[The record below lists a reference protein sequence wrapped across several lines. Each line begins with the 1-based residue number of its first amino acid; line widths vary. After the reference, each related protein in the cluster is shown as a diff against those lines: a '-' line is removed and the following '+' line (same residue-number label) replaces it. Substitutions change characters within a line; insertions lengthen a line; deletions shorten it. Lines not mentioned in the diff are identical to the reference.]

1 APRAL
6 LAAPRGSSSSSSPPP
21 PARPWSSA
29 SSGERPG
36 GPRRRR
42 PRPRPRPPRPRAR
55 KRPAG
60 SGSRGEEEEEEEE
73 GGADDGEAEEEP
85 EEEEEEEEDLIDG
98 FAIASFATLEALQ
111 KDASLQP
118 PERLEHRLKHS
129 GKRKRGGSSGATG
142 EPGDSSDREP
152 GRPPGD
158 RARKWPNKRRRKEAS
173 SRHSLEAGYICDA
186 ESDLDERVS
195 DDDLDPSFT
204 VSTSKGTGG
213 KWGEHEPQLSMSA
226 VLPHSLGPP
235 RRLQWELVGPG
246 AEPRTAPRAR
256 PAASAFPPKG
266 TTAST
271 GPSASCLTP
280 APLPATPSLPPPPQ
294 PQLQLRAPAP
304 PVAQPPPSSSSSSS
318 SSSSASSSSAQLTHR
333 PPTPSLPLPLSTHS
347 FPPPGLRP
355 PPPPHHP
362 SLFSPGPTL
371 PPPPPLLQVPGHPG
385 ASAAN
390 ALSGEFG
397 LALGHLGLRKA
408 VTWAQGGGSARPLA
422 FQFHQHNHQHQ
433 HTHQHTHQHFT
444 PYPPGLLPPHGPHM
458 FEKYPGKMEGL
469 FRHNPY
475 TAFPPAVP
483 GLPPGLPPAVS
494 FGSLQGAFQP
504 KSTNP
509 ELPPRLGPVPS
520 GLSQKGTQIPD
531 HFRQPLRKPGKW
543 CAMHVRVAYMILR
556 HQEKMKGDS
565 HKLDFRNDLLPCLP
579 GPYGA
584 LPPGQELSHPASLF
598 TATGAVHAAA
608 NPFTAA
614 PGAHGP
620 FLSPSTHID
629 PFGRPTSFASL
640 AALSNGAFG
649 GLGSPTFNSGAV
661 FAQKESPG
669 APPAF
674 ASPPDPWGRLHRSPL
689 AFPAWVR
696 PPEAARTP
704 GSDKERPVERR
715 EPSITKEEKDRDLPF
730 SRPQLRVS
738 PATPKARAGEE
749 GPRPTKESVRV
760 KEERKEEAAAAA
772 AAAAAGLH
780 LLFERPRP
788 PPFLGPSPPD
798 RCAGF
803 LEPTWLAAP
812 PRLARPPRFYEAG
825 EELTGPGAVAAARLY
840 GLEPAHPLL
849 YSRLAPP
856 PPPAAAPGTPHL
868 LSKTPPGALLGAPP
882 PLVPAPRPSS
892 PPRGPG
898 PARAD
903 R

>member
-1 APRAL
+1 
-6 LAAPRGSSSSSSPPP
+6 
-21 PARPWSSA
+21 
-29 SSGERPG
+29 
-36 GPRRRR
+36 
-42 PRPRPRPPRPRAR
+42 
-55 KRPAG
+55 
-60 SGSRGEEEEEEEE
+60 
-73 GGADDGEAEEEP
+73 
-85 EEEEEEEEDLIDG
+85 
-98 FAIASFATLEALQ
+98 
-111 KDASLQP
+111 
-118 PERLEHRLKHS
+118 
-129 GKRKRGGSSGATG
+129 
-142 EPGDSSDREP
+142 
-152 GRPPGD
+152 
-158 RARKWPNKRRRKEAS
+158 
-173 SRHSLEAGYICDA
+173 
-186 ESDLDERVS
+186 
-195 DDDLDPSFT
+195 
-204 VSTSKGTGG
+204 
-213 KWGEHEPQLSMSA
+213 
-226 VLPHSLGPP
+226 
-235 RRLQWELVGPG
+235 
-246 AEPRTAPRAR
+246 
-256 PAASAFPPKG
+256 
-266 TTAST
+266 
-271 GPSASCLTP
+271 
-280 APLPATPSLPPPPQ
+280 
-294 PQLQLRAPAP
+294 
-304 PVAQPPPSSSSSSS
+304 
-318 SSSSASSSSAQLTHR
+318 
-333 PPTPSLPLPLSTHS
+333 
-347 FPPPGLRP
+347 
-355 PPPPHHP
+355 
-362 SLFSPGPTL
+362 
-371 PPPPPLLQVPGHPG
+371 
-385 ASAAN
+385 
-390 ALSGEFG
+390 
-397 LALGHLGLRKA
+397 
-408 VTWAQGGGSARPLA
+408 
-422 FQFHQHNHQHQ
+422 
-433 HTHQHTHQHFT
+433 
-444 PYPPGLLPPHGPHM
+444 M

-715 EPSITKEEKDRDLPF
+715 EPSITKEEKDRELPF

-760 KEERKEEAAAAA
+760 KEERKVNFATGPQ
-772 AAAAAGLH
+772 GLH

>member
-1 APRAL
+1 MAAAWTSA
-6 LAAPRGSSSSSSPPP
+6 LAALHG
-21 PARPWSSA
+21 
-29 SSGERPG
+29 
-36 GPRRRR
+36 
-42 PRPRPRPPRPRAR
+42 RPPRPR
-55 KRPAG
+55 
-60 SGSRGEEEEEEEE
+60 
-73 GGADDGEAEEEP
+73 
-85 EEEEEEEEDLIDG
+85 
-98 FAIASFATLEALQ
+98 
-111 KDASLQP
+111 
-118 PERLEHRLKHS
+118 
-129 GKRKRGGSSGATG
+129 
-142 EPGDSSDREP
+142 
-152 GRPPGD
+152 
-158 RARKWPNKRRRKEAS
+158 
-173 SRHSLEAGYICDA
+173 
-186 ESDLDERVS
+186 
-195 DDDLDPSFT
+195 
-204 VSTSKGTGG
+204 
-213 KWGEHEPQLSMSA
+213 
-226 VLPHSLGPP
+226 
-235 RRLQWELVGPG
+235 
-246 AEPRTAPRAR
+246 
-256 PAASAFPPKG
+256 
-266 TTAST
+266 
-271 GPSASCLTP
+271 
-280 APLPATPSLPPPPQ
+280 PLPWLSLPPHHP
-294 PQLQLRAPAP
+294 
-304 PVAQPPPSSSSSSS
+304 
-318 SSSSASSSSAQLTHR
+318 
-333 PPTPSLPLPLSTHS
+333 
-347 FPPPGLRP
+347 LRP
-355 PPPPHHP
+355 PPPHLPP
-362 SLFSPGPTL
+362 PRPRSSPTA
-371 PPPPPLLQVPGHPG
+371 PPPPLLQVPGHPG

-390 ALSGEFG
+390 ALSEQDLIGQD
-397 LALGHLGLRKA
+397 LNSRYLN
-408 VTWAQGGGSARPLA
+408 AQGGPEVVGSGGSARPLA

-520 GLSQKGTQIPD
+520 GLPQKGTQIPD
-531 HFRQPLRKPGKW
+531 HFRPPLRKPGKW

-749 GPRPTKESVRV
+749 GARPAKESVRV
-760 KEERKEEAAAAA
+760 KEERKEEAARPPPPPGPPPAAA
-772 AAAAAGLH
+772 AAATGPQGLH

-788 PPFLGPSPPD
+788 PPFLGPSPPE

-803 LEPTWLAAP
+803 LEPTWLAGP

-892 PPRGPG
+892 PPRAPG